1 MLLQAA
7 PVCLSPGSTYT
18 QTLGAGDNVLKEIEA
33 KVQKERLDLLQATE
47 EQVIVAEAAAKSE
60 AASTSLLAEVSSVKF
75 QSPLVLPDAAPL
87 LSKTHFVLS
96 CAAWRRC

>member
-7 PVCLSPGSTYT
+7 PVYLSPGSTYT

-33 KVQKERLDLLQATE
+33 KVHQVRLDLLQATE
-47 EQVIVAEAAAKSE
+47 EQVIVAEAATKSE
-60 AASTSLLAEVSSVKF
+60 AASTSLLAEVSSAKF
-75 QSPLVLPDAAPL
+75 QSLLGLPDAAPR
-87 LSKTHFVLS
+87 LSKTRFVLS